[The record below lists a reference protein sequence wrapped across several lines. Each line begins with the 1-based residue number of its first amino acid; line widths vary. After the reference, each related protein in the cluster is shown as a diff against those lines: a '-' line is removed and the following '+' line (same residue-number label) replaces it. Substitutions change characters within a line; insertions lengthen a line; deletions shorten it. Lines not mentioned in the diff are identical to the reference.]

1 MRRRLGEAA
10 DRARAAVIDGVRRA
24 RDVLRVA
31 GPLGE
36 WNRIVLEVA
45 QQNLR
50 AGADVVSRVPAHAL
64 HVVEAAPDALVD
76 LHDADA
82 RCLAAQ
88 VAHLAAA
95 HDVLAPAAL
104 DERSGWYEVPVDAF
118 MRGRELGAR
127 ELACR
132 GLAEQA
138 ADTSFVGG

>member
-36 WNRIVLEVA
+36 GNRVVLKVA
-45 QQNLR
+45 QENLR
-50 AGADVVSRVPAHAL
+50 AGADVVRRVPAHAL
-64 HVVEAAPDALVD
+64 HVVKAAPDALVD

-88 VAHLAAA
+88 VAYLAAA

-104 DERSGWYEVPVDAF
+104 DEGSRRHEVSVDAF
-118 MRGRELGAR
+118 MRRSELGAG
-127 ELACR
+127 ELARR
-132 GLAEQA
+132 GL
-138 ADTSFVGG
+138 